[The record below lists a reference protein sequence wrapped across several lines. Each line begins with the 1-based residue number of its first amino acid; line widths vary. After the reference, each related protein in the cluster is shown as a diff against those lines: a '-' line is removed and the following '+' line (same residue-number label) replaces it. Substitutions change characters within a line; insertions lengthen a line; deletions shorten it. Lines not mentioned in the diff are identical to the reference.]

1 MSDVAPPDG
10 ALRQGEPT
18 PRTFAFRSGDALLLN
33 GAALRFRC
41 NGEAVSSKGSRILVG
56 RQVMAPE
63 EAVTP
68 ARRLYLAIQFAYVC
82 EPEDF
87 GACAAVV
94 RDRAADYAQATTSRH
109 ARGLVEQVL
118 SAFEAGRCTEAMR
131 LVRRLFVL
139 DDAVLT
145 RAAPARGG

>member
-1 MSDVAPPDG
+1 MSDTADPAAAV
-10 ALRQGEPT
+10 RKGEPT
-18 PRTFAFRSGDALLLN
+18 ARTFAFRSGDALLLN

-68 ARRLYLAIQFAYVC
+68 SRRLYLAIQFAYVC

-87 GACAAVV
+87 GACAAIV
-94 RDRAADYAQATTSRH
+94 RERAADYAEATTSRH
-109 ARGLVEQVL
+109 ARSLVAQVL
-118 SAFEAGRCTEAMR
+118 SAFDAGRCTEAMR
-131 LVRRLFVL
+131 LVRGLFVL

-145 RAAPARGG
+145 GAAPGRGG